1 MSSPRSPW
9 LLVSAFISLTCAAA
23 LAPPAFSQ
31 GWGQPPEVD
40 VAKPVVMPLTDYDIY
55 TSRIE
60 AVNDV
65 EIRAK
70 VSGTLQEIR
79 FREGDTVVEDQILYV
94 LDDRRARADVAQ
106 LMAQEGQAE
115 QSLALAQ
122 TTFER
127 VRTLA
132 NRQAVSRE
140 ELDQARAELAIAEA
154 VLEGAAASV
163 ARAEIELDD
172 TIIRAP
178 FTGRIGASN
187 VDVGALID
195 GGSTSGTLLAKL
207 VSIDPVEVVFD
218 ASEADYLAYV
228 RLDLA
233 GEARSSRSAP
243 AQVNVRLSDE
253 DGWPHAGEI
262 NFVDNRLD
270 PASGTIRIRASVANA
285 DGIFAPGLFADTR
298 VPRFG
303 PYDAMLVPDEVVLS
317 DQAGRIVYT
326 LNDDDTVTASSVVVG
341 QLVDGMRVIRS
352 GIESDD
358 LVVLSS
364 LMMVQPGGAVVP
376 TEVTLAVPQAE
387 AAQ

>member
-1 MSSPRSPW
+1 M
-9 LLVSAFISLTCAAA
+9 
-23 LAPPAFSQ
+23 
-31 GWGQPPEVD
+31 
-40 VAKPVVMPLTDYDIY
+40 AKPVVMPLTDYDIY